1 MTFAGH
7 NASLDVFAEIN
18 PAFCTLVL
26 CTHVSGYRLASN
38 KAMPI
43 TLLPLVL
50 PILMSGELEET
61 FSHTS
66 DETGLARWI
75 TKNPSILFSL
85 PTKIEACRELT
96 RTSLQFALHYK
107 ALTVENLC
115 QVRDSNPAGAAQLK
129 RIGFGQ
135 ISKNAIRLGSWFG
148 MSQSDKLI
156 YNTLGIEV

>member
-1 MTFAGH
+1 MTLAGN

-26 CTHVSGYRLASN
+26 CTHVSGYRLAAN

-50 PILMSGELEET
+50 PILMSGDLEET

-66 DETGLARWI
+66 EETGLSRWV
-75 TKNPSILFSL
+75 TKNPGIFFSL
-85 PTKIEACRELT
+85 PARIEACRELT
-96 RTSLQFALHYK
+96 RASLQFALHYQ
-107 ALTVENLC
+107 ALTIENLD
-115 QVRDSNPAGAAQLK
+115 QVRDSNSAGAAQLK

-148 MSQSDKLI
+148 LTQSDKLI